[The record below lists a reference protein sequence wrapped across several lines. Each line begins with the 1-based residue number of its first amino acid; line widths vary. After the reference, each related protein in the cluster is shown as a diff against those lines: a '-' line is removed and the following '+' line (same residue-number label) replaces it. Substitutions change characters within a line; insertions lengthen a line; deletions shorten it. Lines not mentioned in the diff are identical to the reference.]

1 MILEHAVLNVVTGRE
16 CEFEQAFAEAQL
28 IISSMA
34 GYQSHALMKCH
45 ELGNR
50 YLLLVQWASLEDHTI
65 GFRNSPEYEQWKKK
79 LHDFY
84 EPFPEV
90 HHYSTVESAS
100 SPMGF

>member
-45 ELGNR
+45 ELGKQVS
-50 YLLLVQWASLEDHTI
+50 LVGA
-65 GFRNSPEYEQWKKK
+65 
-79 LHDFY
+79 
-84 EPFPEV
+84 
-90 HHYSTVESAS
+90 
-100 SPMGF
+100 MGQLGRPYHRLQEFSRI